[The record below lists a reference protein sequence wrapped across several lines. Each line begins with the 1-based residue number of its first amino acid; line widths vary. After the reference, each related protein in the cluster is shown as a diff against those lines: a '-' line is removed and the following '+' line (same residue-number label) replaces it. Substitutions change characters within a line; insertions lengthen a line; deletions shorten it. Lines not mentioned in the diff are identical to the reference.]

1 VPAERG
7 LIVQSRDF
15 ESGQHGRRRG
25 ARGTFQCI
33 SSLGTASG
41 FREISDS
48 RGAWKVIHRTLSIY
62 DYNWLPVYYIAV
74 GEQNV
79 V

>member
-1 VPAERG
+1 MYQQPGHGFR
-7 LIVQSRDF
+7 IQRDF
-15 ESGQHGRRRG
+15 GFTRGR
-25 ARGTFQCI
+25 
-33 SSLGTASG
+33 
-41 FREISDS
+41 
-48 RGAWKVIHRTLSIY
+48 KVIHRTLSIY